1 LIVRKYCCHSS
12 NELSII
18 NYQLFNDSN
27 LSLVVSS
34 KEETMGKIALIIV
47 GLLIL
52 AALFIGGWAI
62 GGYNTLTTKRV
73 AVDNSWSQV
82 ENNLQRRADLI
93 PNLVGTVKGVANL
106 EESIL
111 TRIADARSKILS
123 QSTTPEEKM
132 EASNQM
138 TDAAREAGLIPGG
151 SGGILGTGGRFL
163 SITEAYPQLKSDQ
176 SFLRLQDEL
185 AGTENRLAVSR
196 RDYNNAVTD
205 YNTTRQ
211 RFPTVLI
218 AGLLGFQ
225 DKPFFKAE
233 ESAQQA
239 PKVDFSK

>member
-1 LIVRKYCCHSS
+1 
-12 NELSII
+12 
-18 NYQLFNDSN
+18 
-27 LSLVVSS
+27 
-34 KEETMGKIALIIV
+34 MGKIALIIV

-52 AALFIGGWAI
+52 VALLIGGWAI

-73 AVDNSWSQV
+73 TVENTWSQV

-106 EESIL
+106 EESIY
-111 TRIADARSKILS
+111 TRIADARAKILS
-123 QSTTPEEKM
+123 QTTTPEEKM

-138 TDAAREAGLIPGG
+138 TDAARQAGLLP
-151 SGGILGTGGRFL
+151 GGILGTGGRFL
-163 SITEAYPQLKSDQ
+163 SITEQYPQLKSDQ

-196 RDYNNAVTD
+196 RDYNNAVGD
-205 YNTTRQ
+205 FNTTRQ

>member
-1 LIVRKYCCHSS
+1 
-12 NELSII
+12 
-18 NYQLFNDSN
+18 
-27 LSLVVSS
+27 
-34 KEETMGKIALIIV
+34 MGKIALIIV

-73 AVDNSWSQV
+73 AVDNAWSQV

-111 TRIADARSKILS
+111 TKIADARSKILS
-123 QSTTPEEKM
+123 PSTTPEEKM

-138 TDAAREAGLIPGG
+138 TDAARQAGLIPGG
-151 SGGILGTGGRFL
+151 GILGPGGRFL

-196 RDYNNAVTD
+196 RDYNNTVSE